1 MQETGVRG
9 PKRMTDASL
18 RCSFPEIGEMN
29 SDQEIPGELVVSGGD
44 TAEVFEPAKAA
55 LDDISAFVGAFV
67 EAMDDDAVGFVGDDG
82 LGAATN
88 NFAAKVVAVTHTLC
102 QRGARSWA
110 ARAPEHRA
118 PPRYRHPGLGS
129 DAGRPAGRADRS
141 AHGFLSCGLRA
152 SGRLLD
158 CAPPFPPEPHRCF
171 LIDVESS
178 DSTTPFSP
186 DLASASKIAHHRP
199 CLTPRLKRL

>member
-1 MQETGVRG
+1 MLADFLPTEPTETHATVRKRTIRNGKRLDEQVMQETGVRG

-110 ARAPEHRA
+110 ARAP
-118 PPRYRHPGLGS
+118 
-129 DAGRPAGRADRS
+129 GR
-141 AHGFLSCGLRA
+141 
-152 SGRLLD
+152 
-158 CAPPFPPEPHRCF
+158 
-171 LIDVESS
+171 
-178 DSTTPFSP
+178 
-186 DLASASKIAHHRP
+186 
-199 CLTPRLKRL
+199 